1 MRIISGNCKGKKI
14 LEPVD
19 KKTRPLRDL
28 VKESIFN
35 LLLHSN
41 FINLNLK
48 ECLVLDLF
56 SGSGSFG
63 LECLSRNAKHVTFV
77 ENHKPAIETLYKNV
91 RNFNLLN
98 NYLLINQDIFSKKFA
113 SNLNK
118 KFDLIFAD
126 PPYKEERIPNLF
138 SILCEN
144 KILKKNGLFI
154 VHRNK
159 KSYEFNNDRF
169 KIIEIRIYG
178 ISKIIFYKL
187 K

>member
-1 MRIISGNCKGKKI
+1 MRIISGIYKGKKV
-14 LEPVD
+14 LEPID
-19 KKTRPLRDL
+19 KKTRPLRDM

-56 SGSGSFG
+56 SGTGSFG

-126 PPYKEERIPNLF
+126 PPYKEERISNLF
-138 SILCEN
+138 SILYEN

>member
-1 MRIISGNCKGKKI
+1 MRIISGIYKGKKV
-14 LEPVD
+14 LEPID
-19 KKTRPLRDL
+19 KKTRPLRDM

-126 PPYKEERIPNLF
+126 PPYKEERISNLF
-138 SILCEN
+138 SILYEN

>member
-1 MRIISGNCKGKKI
+1 MRIISGIYKGKKV
-14 LEPVD
+14 LEPID
-19 KKTRPLRDL
+19 KKTRPLRDM

-77 ENHKPAIETLYKNV
+77 ENHKPAIETLYKNI